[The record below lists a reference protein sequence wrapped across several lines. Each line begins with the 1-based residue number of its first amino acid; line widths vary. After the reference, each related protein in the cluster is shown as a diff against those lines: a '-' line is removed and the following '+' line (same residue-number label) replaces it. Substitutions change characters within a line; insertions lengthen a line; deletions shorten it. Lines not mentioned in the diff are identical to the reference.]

1 MKKQIVV
8 CASPHQHKY
17 FFEPSFND
25 MPLAIREEITEAV
38 AAIAEKVNSVITLGF
53 HENGHMFI
61 EQTEDENV
69 FVDDIGAELEI
80 KKFQKEKEEL
90 LKSMRLWYM
99 IYRTE
104 QGQLVKEVVL
114 YQSKGYD
121 KARILQTIE
130 EEKGV
135 EAKAFVAML
144 LEDE

>member
-38 AAIAEKVNSVITLGF
+38 AAIAEKVNAVITLGF
-53 HENGHMFI
+53 NENGHMFI